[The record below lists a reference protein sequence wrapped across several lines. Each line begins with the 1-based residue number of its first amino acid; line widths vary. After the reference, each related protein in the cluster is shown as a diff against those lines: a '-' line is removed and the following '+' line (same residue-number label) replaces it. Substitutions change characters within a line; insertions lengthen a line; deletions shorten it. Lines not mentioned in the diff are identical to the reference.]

1 MMKNYFW
8 CDGSGQVEIKIT
20 QAQIDNV
27 CHAGANDAAVAAESK
42 PDINPAL
49 LKSILREYGA
59 WDDAELSN
67 HAANL
72 DRVFWLA
79 CWDCFEDPETYV
91 EPEL

>member
-1 MMKNYFW
+1 MKNYFW
-8 CDGSGQVEIKIT
+8 YDGSGRVEIKIT

-27 CHAGANDAAVAAESK
+27 CHTGANDAAVAAESK

-59 WDDAELSN
+59 WDDAELSD

-72 DRVFWLA
+72 GRVFWLA
-79 CWDCFEDPETYV
+79 CWDCFEDPEIYL
-91 EPEL
+91 ESEL